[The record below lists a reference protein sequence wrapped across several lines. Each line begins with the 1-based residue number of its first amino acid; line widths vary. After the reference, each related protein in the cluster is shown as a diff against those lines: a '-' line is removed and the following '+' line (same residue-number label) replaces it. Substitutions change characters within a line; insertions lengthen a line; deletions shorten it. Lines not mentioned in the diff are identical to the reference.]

1 MSKRKKKKQQ
11 PETIEE
17 FLKTLSL
24 KDYPKVDPK
33 TRTITGIAFPTDASA
48 EYMIAAYRQF
58 LNKEE

>member
-1 MSKRKKKKQQ
+1 MSKRKKQKQ

-33 TRTITGIAFPTDASA
+33 TRTITGIAVPANVSA
-48 EYMIAAYRQF
+48 ESMIAAYRQF